1 MTRLRERLLGTIA
14 QRSGAAY
21 RILGVSEYATDAEI
35 EQAYLHLIV
44 QYQPD
49 RLVGLAASIR
59 REVEKKAREVDIAYD
74 RIKALRKR
82 PVHRNPGSESSSTAV
97 ATSEDRR
104 STGYL
109 LWVALAL
116 TALVTITWLVSLRD
130 LSMQA
135 SMQASMKAASPQAR
149 TPGPAASADAM
160 PASPAVAAPP
170 APAAPPPVA
179 EVADTARAT
188 DMARVEDMVVLM
200 PADPPRAPAA
210 PSGEAGL
217 VEALRAGHLRPA
229 TGGDLSRWAARWSQ
243 ANGRS
248 VPAAFH
254 ERSGH
259 MASYVIQKDFTIPDG
274 LNGAHAVIFLL
285 DTRVSYPRGNPG
297 HSVILDLSTGACMG
311 VTCSMLLD

>member
-35 EQAYLHLIV
+35 EQAYLNLIA

-82 PVHRNPGSESSSTAV
+82 PVHRNPGSESSSTAM
-97 ATSEDRR
+97 AASEDRR
-104 STGYL
+104 STGSL

-130 LSMQA
+130 LSMQ
-135 SMQASMKAASPQAR
+135 ASPQAR

-179 EVADTARAT
+179 EVADTAR
-188 DMARVEDMVVLM
+188 VEDMVVLM
-200 PADPPRAPAA
+200 PVVPPRALAA

-248 VPAAFH
+248 MPAVFG

-259 MASYVIQKDFTIPDG
+259 MTSYVIQKDFTIPDG

-297 HSVILDLSTGACMG
+297 HSVILDMSTGACMG

>member
-1 MTRLRERLLGTIA
+1 MTRLCERLPGTIT

-35 EQAYLHLIV
+35 EQAYLHLIA

-82 PVHRNPGSESSSTAV
+82 PVHRNPGSESSSAPI

-104 STGYL
+104 STDYL
-109 LWVALAL
+109 LWMALAL
-116 TALVTITWLVSLRD
+116 GALVTITWLVSLRD

-135 SMQASMKAASPQAR
+135 SPQAR
-149 TPGPAASADAM
+149 TPGTAASADAM
-160 PASPAVAAPP
+160 PASPAVAALP

-179 EVADTARAT
+179 EVADTVRI
-188 DMARVEDMVVLM
+188 EDMVVLM
-200 PADPPRAPAA
+200 PEVPPRVLAA

-248 VPAAFH
+248 MPAVFG

-259 MASYVIQKDFTIPDG
+259 MTSYVIQKDFTIPDG

>member
-1 MTRLRERLLGTIA
+1 MTRLRERLLGTIT

-35 EQAYLHLIV
+35 EQAYLHLIA

-82 PVHRNPGSESSSTAV
+82 PVHRNPGSESSSTAM
-97 ATSEDRR
+97 AASEDRR
-104 STGYL
+104 STGSL

-130 LSMQA
+130 LSMQV
-135 SMQASMKAASPQAR
+135 SPQAR

-160 PASPAVAAPP
+160 PASPTVAAPP

-179 EVADTARAT
+179 EVADTAR
-188 DMARVEDMVVLM
+188 VEDMVVLM
-200 PADPPRAPAA
+200 PVVPPRALAA

-217 VEALRAGHLRPA
+217 AEALRAGHLRPA

-248 VPAAFH
+248 MPAVFG

-259 MASYVIQKDFTIPDG
+259 MTSYVIQKDFTIPDG

-297 HSVILDLSTGACMG
+297 HSVILDMSTGACMG

>member
-1 MTRLRERLLGTIA
+1 MTRLRERLLGTIT

-35 EQAYLHLIV
+35 EQAYLHLIA

-82 PVHRNPGSESSSTAV
+82 PVHRNPGSESSSTAM
-97 ATSEDRR
+97 AESEDRR
-104 STGYL
+104 STGSL

-135 SMQASMKAASPQAR
+135 SPQAR

-160 PASPAVAAPP
+160 PASPTVAAPP

-179 EVADTARAT
+179 EVADTAR
-188 DMARVEDMVVLM
+188 VEDMVVLM
-200 PADPPRAPAA
+200 PVVPPRALAA

-248 VPAAFH
+248 VPAVFG

-259 MASYVIQKDFTIPDG
+259 MTSYVIQKDFTIPDG

-297 HSVILDLSTGACMG
+297 HSVILDMSTGACMG

>member
-1 MTRLRERLLGTIA
+1 MTRLREKLLGTIT

-35 EQAYLHLIV
+35 EQAYLHLIA

-82 PVHRNPGSESSSTAV
+82 PVHRNPGSESSSTAM
-97 ATSEDRR
+97 AASEDRR
-104 STGYL
+104 STGSL

-130 LSMQA
+130 LSMQ
-135 SMQASMKAASPQAR
+135 ASPQAR

-179 EVADTARAT
+179 EVADTAR
-188 DMARVEDMVVLM
+188 VEDMVVLM
-200 PADPPRAPAA
+200 PVVPPRALAA

-248 VPAAFH
+248 MPAVFG

-259 MASYVIQKDFTIPDG
+259 MTSYVIQKDFTIPDG

-297 HSVILDLSTGACMG
+297 HSVILDMSTGACMG

>member
-35 EQAYLHLIV
+35 EQAYLHLIA

-82 PVHRNPGSESSSTAV
+82 PVHRNPGSESSSTAM
-97 ATSEDRR
+97 AASEDRR
-104 STGYL
+104 STDYL

-116 TALVTITWLVSLRD
+116 GALVTITWLVSLRD
-130 LSMQA
+130 LSMQ
-135 SMQASMKAASPQAR
+135 ASPQAR

-160 PASPAVAAPP
+160 PASPAIAAPP

-179 EVADTARAT
+179 EVADTAR
-188 DMARVEDMVVLM
+188 VEDMVVLM
-200 PADPPRAPAA
+200 PEAPPRALAA

-248 VPAAFH
+248 VPAVFR

-259 MASYVIQKDFTIPDG
+259 MTSYVIQKDFTIPDG

>member
-1 MTRLRERLLGTIA
+1 MTRLRERLLGTIT

-35 EQAYLHLIV
+35 EQAYLHLIA

-49 RLVGLAASIR
+49 RLVGLAAPIR

-82 PVHRNPGSESSSTAV
+82 PVHRNPGSESSSTAM

-170 APAAPPPVA
+170 APAAPLPVA
-179 EVADTARAT
+179 EVVDT
-188 DMARVEDMVVLM
+188 ARVEDMVVLM
-200 PADPPRAPAA
+200 PKDPPRALAA

-259 MASYVIQKDFTIPDG
+259 MASYVIQKDFTIPGG
-274 LNGAHAVIFLL
+274 LNGAQAVIFLL

>member
-1 MTRLRERLLGTIA
+1 MTRLREKLLGTIT

-35 EQAYLHLIV
+35 EQAYLHLIA
-44 QYQPD
+44 QYQHD

-82 PVHRNPGSESSSTAV
+82 PVHRNPGSESSSTAM
-97 ATSEDRR
+97 AASEDRR
-104 STGYL
+104 STGSL

-130 LSMQA
+130 LSMQ
-135 SMQASMKAASPQAR
+135 ASPQAR

-179 EVADTARAT
+179 EVADTAR
-188 DMARVEDMVVLM
+188 VEDMVVLM
-200 PADPPRAPAA
+200 PVVPPRALAA

-248 VPAAFH
+248 MPAVFG

-259 MASYVIQKDFTIPDG
+259 MTSYVIQKDFTIPDG

-297 HSVILDLSTGACMG
+297 HSVILDMSTGACMG

>member
-1 MTRLRERLLGTIA
+1 MARLRERLLGTITR
-14 QRSGAAY
+14 RSGADY
-21 RILGVSEYATDAEI
+21 RLLGVSEYATDAEI
-35 EQAYLHLIV
+35 EQAYLHLIA

-49 RLVGLAASIR
+49 RLVGLAAPIR
-59 REVEKKAREVDIAYD
+59 REVEKKAHEVDIAYD
-74 RIKALRKR
+74 RIRALRKR
-82 PVHRNPGSESSSTAV
+82 PVHRNPGSESSSTAMAV
-97 ATSEDRR
+97 SEDRR
-104 STGYL
+104 RTGYL
-109 LWVALAL
+109 LWAALAL
-116 TALVTITWLVSLRD
+116 IALVTIAWLASFRD

-135 SMQASMKAASPQAR
+135 SLQAR
-149 TPGPAASADAM
+149 SPGPVASADAI
-160 PASPAVAAPP
+160 PASPAVPAPP
-170 APAAPPPVA
+170 APAAPLPVA
-179 EVADTARAT
+179 EVVDTAP
-188 DMARVEDMVVLM
+188 VEDMVVLM
-200 PADPPRAPAA
+200 PKDPPRALAA

-248 VPAAFH
+248 VPAVFQ

-259 MASYVIQKDFTIPDG
+259 MTSYVIQKDFTIPDG

-297 HSVILDLSTGACMG
+297 HSVILDLSTGACVG

>member
-1 MTRLRERLLGTIA
+1 MTRLRERLLGTIT

-35 EQAYLHLIV
+35 EQAYLHLIA

-82 PVHRNPGSESSSTAV
+82 PVHRNPGSESSSTAM
-97 ATSEDRR
+97 AASEDRR
-104 STGYL
+104 STGSL

-130 LSMQA
+130 LSMQ
-135 SMQASMKAASPQAR
+135 ASPQAR

-179 EVADTARAT
+179 EVADTAR
-188 DMARVEDMVVLM
+188 VEDMVVLM
-200 PADPPRAPAA
+200 PVVPPRALAA

-248 VPAAFH
+248 MPAVFG

-259 MASYVIQKDFTIPDG
+259 MTSYVIQKDFTIPDG

-297 HSVILDLSTGACMG
+297 HSVILDMSTGACMG

>member
-1 MTRLRERLLGTIA
+1 MTRLRERLLGTIT

-35 EQAYLHLIV
+35 EQAYLHLIA

-82 PVHRNPGSESSSTAV
+82 PVHRNPGSESSSTAM
-97 ATSEDRR
+97 AASEDRR
-104 STGYL
+104 STGSL

-130 LSMQA
+130 LSMQ
-135 SMQASMKAASPQAR
+135 ASPQAR

-179 EVADTARAT
+179 EVADTAR
-188 DMARVEDMVVLM
+188 VEDMVVLM
-200 PADPPRAPAA
+200 PVVPPRALAA

-248 VPAAFH
+248 MPAVFG

-259 MASYVIQKDFTIPDG
+259 MTSYVIQKDFTIPDG

-285 DTRVSYPRGNPG
+285 DTRVSYPHGNPG
-297 HSVILDLSTGACMG
+297 HSVILDMSTGACMG

>member
-35 EQAYLHLIV
+35 EQAYLNLIA

-82 PVHRNPGSESSSTAV
+82 PVHRNPGSESSSTAM
-97 ATSEDRR
+97 ATPEDRR

-135 SMQASMKAASPQAR
+135 SMKASPQAR

-179 EVADTARAT
+179 EVADTAR
-188 DMARVEDMVVLM
+188 VEDMVVLM
-200 PADPPRAPAA
+200 PEVPPRALAA

-248 VPAAFH
+248 MPAVFG

-259 MASYVIQKDFTIPDG
+259 MTSYVIQKDFTIPDG

-285 DTRVSYPRGNPG
+285 DTRVSYPHGNPG
-297 HSVILDLSTGACMG
+297 HSVILDMSTGACMG

>member
-35 EQAYLHLIV
+35 EQAYLHLIA

-82 PVHRNPGSESSSTAV
+82 PVHRNPGSESSSTAM

-135 SMQASMKAASPQAR
+135 SMQASMKASPQAR
-149 TPGPAASADAM
+149 TPVPAASADAM
-160 PASPAVAAPP
+160 PASPAIAAPP

-179 EVADTARAT
+179 EVADTAR
-188 DMARVEDMVVLM
+188 VEDMVVLM
-200 PADPPRAPAA
+200 PEAPPRALAA

-248 VPAAFH
+248 VPTVFR

-259 MASYVIQKDFTIPDG
+259 MTSYVIQKDFTIPDG

-285 DTRVSYPRGNPG
+285 DTRVSFPRGNPG

>member
-1 MTRLRERLLGTIA
+1 MTRLRERLLGTIT

-35 EQAYLHLIV
+35 EQAYLHLIA

-82 PVHRNPGSESSSTAV
+82 PVHRNTGSESSSTAM
-97 ATSEDRR
+97 AASEDRR
-104 STGYL
+104 STGSL

-135 SMQASMKAASPQAR
+135 SPQAR

-160 PASPAVAAPP
+160 PASPAVTAPP

-179 EVADTARAT
+179 EVADTAR
-188 DMARVEDMVVLM
+188 VEDMVVLM
-200 PADPPRAPAA
+200 PVVPPRALAA

-229 TGGDLSRWAARWSQ
+229 TGGDLSRWASRWSQ

-248 VPAAFH
+248 VPAVFG

-259 MASYVIQKDFTIPDG
+259 MTSYVIQKDFTIPDG
-274 LNGAHAVIFLL
+274 LHGAHAVIFLL

-297 HSVILDLSTGACMG
+297 HSVILDMSTGACMG

>member
-1 MTRLRERLLGTIA
+1 MTRLCERLRGSIT

-35 EQAYLHLIV
+35 EQAYLHLIA

-49 RLVGLAASIR
+49 HLVGLAAPIR
-59 REVEKKAREVDIAYD
+59 REVDKKAREVDIAYE

-82 PVHRNPGSESSSTAV
+82 PVHRNPEWESSSTAM

-104 STGYL
+104 MTGYL

-116 TALVTITWLVSLRD
+116 IALVTITWLVSLR
-130 LSMQA
+130 MQ
-135 SMQASMKAASPQAR
+135 ASPQAR
-149 TPGPAASADAM
+149 PPGSAASADAM
-160 PASPAVAAPP
+160 PASPAVAVPP
-170 APAAPPPVA
+170 VPAAPLPVA
-179 EVADTARAT
+179 EVADT
-188 DMARVEDMVVLM
+188 ARVEDMVVLM
-200 PADPPRAPAA
+200 PEDPPRALAA

-229 TGGDLSRWAARWSQ
+229 TGGDLSRWAARWSE

-248 VPAAFH
+248 VPAVFR

-259 MASYVIQKDFTIPDG
+259 MTSYVIQKDFTIPDG

-285 DTRVSYPRGNPG
+285 DTRVSYPRGDPG

-311 VTCSMLLD
+311 VACSMLLD